1 MRVGESGGER
11 CLPGETFVILLLVV
25 ESSTIHSDSSP
36 DHQHCLTFL
45 LMQNPLFLLLRVI
58 LEVLSF
64 LAMAMGM
71 FKLELSRGESDVLRS
86 SFRECTRVFRPPT
99 SGFGGKCA
107 SSEPIPSLRRSIVV
121 EVPLLLLVVVVV
133 VVVLLAV
140 VMIVIVIVVSCQC
153 CLLLS
158 M

>member
-1 MRVGESGGER
+1 
-11 CLPGETFVILLLVV
+11 
-25 ESSTIHSDSSP
+25 
-36 DHQHCLTFL
+36 
-45 LMQNPLFLLLRVI
+45 MQNPLFLLLRVI

-121 EVPLLLLVVVVV
+121 EVPLVVVGARAVGGDRE
-133 VVVLLAV
+133 VLRRALPAGAQSLPQTLP
-140 VMIVIVIVVSCQC
+140 MASPPSST
-153 CLLLS
+153 LGLTHRD
-158 M
+158 